1 MPFPTRTLL
10 PLASVSRRFHDLILR
25 IVHHR
30 LLAAASLQD
39 HKLILECFHPSA
51 KLTTPGLLCDYIG
64 TDGLS
69 KGFNDEVDL
78 YKDVDRVGRLGKLAG
93 IYSHFRPVG
102 PDEERRPRRQRH
114 PAGDV
119 PGYPN
124 VSNVFP
130 AASSSNKAE
139 VPSETVS
146 LESHELFSQL
156 CTIANLVKAVP
167 NVGFLLSCITIGEGV
182 IRIWRDWLAE
192 RAVLH
197 RSRGESSIGTSS
209 RSAASNAATFEDRE
223 RILWLD
229 NGCNVGI
236 RLRVIEREDLG
247 TPILMKLDE
256 DAHVTYSIEYEGML
270 LDSGF
275 YILSG

>member
-1 MPFPTRTLL
+1 M
-10 PLASVSRRFHDLILR
+10 
-25 IVHHR
+25 
-30 LLAAASLQD
+30 
-39 HKLILECFHPSA
+39 
-51 KLTTPGLLCDYIG
+51 
-64 TDGLS
+64 
-69 KGFNDEVDL
+69 
-78 YKDVDRVGRLGKLAG
+78 DRAGRLGKLAG

-102 PDEERRPRRQRH
+102 PDQERRPRRQRH

-124 VSNVFP
+124 VSNLFP
-130 AASSSNKAE
+130 AASSSDEAE
-139 VPSETVS
+139 IPSQIVS

-192 RAVLH
+192 RAVLP
-197 RSRGESSIGTSS
+197 RSKGKSSPGTYS
-209 RSAASNAATFEDRE
+209 RSANSNATSFEDRE
-223 RILWLD
+223 RMLWLD

-247 TPILMKLDE
+247 TPVLMRLDE
-256 DAHVTYSIEYEGML
+256 DAQVAYSIEYEGQ
-270 LDSGF
+270 S
-275 YILSG
+275 